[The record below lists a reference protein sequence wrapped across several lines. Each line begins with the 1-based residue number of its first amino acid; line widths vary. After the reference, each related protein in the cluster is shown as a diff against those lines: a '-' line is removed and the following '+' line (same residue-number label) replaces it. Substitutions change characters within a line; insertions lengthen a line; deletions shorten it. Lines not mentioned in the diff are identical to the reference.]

1 MNRYARIQAVV
12 MSSLLSAATAAAN
25 QSAPQ
30 FKAEVPA
37 SIQTPSTVQTRIGTL
52 NFADGLPD
60 QAAVQKV
67 YDNIDFSR
75 GVEAFLSGM
84 PAASVY
90 AMCEGLADAGAVK
103 NKGIGITEN
112 LLDARSLFLT
122 ANTTT
127 VYVFFC
133 VDLSN
138 GPVVAQVPPG
148 VLGPVDDAFF
158 RYVTDVGIIGPD
170 KGKGGKYLFVPPGYS
185 GGLPADG
192 YFVTKSSTNTNLV
205 LYRAFVKDG
214 DIAAAVKGVKDHAR
228 IYPLSE
234 ATSAPE
240 TTFVN
245 LSGKQLN
252 TIHANDFHF
261 YEELYNVVQS
271 EPADAFDPEIVGL
284 FASIGIKKGQQFA
297 PDARMKTILTDAVA
311 VGNATARS
319 MVFAPRE
326 PRAKFYPDRQW
337 NNGFIGNSYQFL
349 NEGERMLDARTM
361 FHYAATGIT
370 PAMADA
376 KPGTGSAYAFAV
388 RDGAGEYLDGGK
400 TYKITLP
407 SPIPAGQ
414 FWSFTVYDNQTRSM
428 LETDQKLAGI
438 DSNQPDIKKNE
449 DGSVTIWFSPNAPE
463 GHQTNW
469 VQTMPGKGWNTILRL
484 YAPLEPWFDKS
495 WKPGDFEKVQ

>member
-37 SIQTPSTVQTRIGTL
+37 SIQTPGTVQTRIGTL

-148 VLGPVDDAFF
+148 VLGPVDDAFSAMSRTSASSAPTRAREESIF
-158 RYVTDVGIIGPD
+158 SCRRDTRVDC
-170 KGKGGKYLFVPPGYS
+170 PPTATS
-185 GGLPADG
+185 SRSLRPIP
-192 YFVTKSSTNTNLV
+192 TSSST
-205 LYRAFVKDG
+205 G
-214 DIAAAVKGVKDHAR
+214 
-228 IYPLSE
+228 
-234 ATSAPE
+234 
-240 TTFVN
+240 
-245 LSGKQLN
+245 
-252 TIHANDFHF
+252 
-261 YEELYNVVQS
+261 
-271 EPADAFDPEIVGL
+271 
-284 FASIGIKKGQQFA
+284 
-297 PDARMKTILTDAVA
+297 
-311 VGNATARS
+311 
-319 MVFAPRE
+319 
-326 PRAKFYPDRQW
+326 
-337 NNGFIGNSYQFL
+337 
-349 NEGERMLDARTM
+349 
-361 FHYAATGIT
+361 
-370 PAMADA
+370 
-376 KPGTGSAYAFAV
+376 
-388 RDGAGEYLDGGK
+388 
-400 TYKITLP
+400 P
-407 SPIPAGQ
+407 S
-414 FWSFTVYDNQTRSM
+414 
-428 LETDQKLAGI
+428 
-438 DSNQPDIKKNE
+438 
-449 DGSVTIWFSPNAPE
+449 
-463 GHQTNW
+463 
-469 VQTMPGKGWNTILRL
+469 
-484 YAPLEPWFDKS
+484 
-495 WKPGDFEKVQ
+495 